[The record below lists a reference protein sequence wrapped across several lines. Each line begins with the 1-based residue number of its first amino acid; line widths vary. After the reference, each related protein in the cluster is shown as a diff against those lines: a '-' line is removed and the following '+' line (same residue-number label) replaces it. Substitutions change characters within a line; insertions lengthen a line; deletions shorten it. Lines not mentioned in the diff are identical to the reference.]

1 MQDSGSK
8 DEKIKGPV
16 LTVAG
21 QCRLTGISRPFMAE
35 LQNRLTIDN
44 PKYQAAKKYGRWVG
58 RNFKQK
64 LFFYEMAEASIVF
77 PRGFAARSVE
87 LCKKYMGRGPQIE
100 DCRRRLGEVE
110 FNFQGE
116 LRPYQQEAVT
126 AIQRKHFGVL
136 VAGTGSGKTIM
147 ALAVIAQ
154 RRQPTLIIVHSRELM
169 YQWEERIRQFM
180 GLKAG
185 LIGDSKFDLQPLSIA
200 IVNTARRRLD
210 ELVPCFGHLV
220 VDECHRVPA
229 SLFTEVVTRFDSYFM
244 LGLSAT
250 AYRREDGLTRL
261 IYLYMGDRVHQVDPE
276 KLRQSGAVLK
286 PEFIQRA
293 TDFKYVFRGNY
304 QSLMNSLTK
313 NAARNQ
319 QITDDIYQEALDSKG
334 TILVVSDRVA
344 HCQQLANLLVGKGLQ
359 VSILTGKQSARDRS
373 AIVKSL
379 HRGEVK
385 VLVSTLQ
392 LVGEGFDAANLN
404 TLVLTTP
411 IKFSGRL
418 HQVIGRILRP
428 ASGKQPRVIDY
439 VDDRVG
445 VLKNSA
451 RIRRK
456 AYEFDRYEA

>member
-1 MQDSGSK
+1 
-8 DEKIKGPV
+8 
-16 LTVAG
+16 
-21 QCRLTGISRPFMAE
+21 
-35 LQNRLTIDN
+35 
-44 PKYQAAKKYGRWVG
+44 
-58 RNFKQK
+58 
-64 LFFYEMAEASIVF
+64 
-77 PRGFAARSVE
+77 
-87 LCKKYMGRGPQIE
+87 
-100 DCRRRLGEVE
+100 
-110 FNFQGE
+110 
-116 LRPYQQEAVT
+116 
-126 AIQRKHFGVL
+126 
-136 VAGTGSGKTIM
+136 
-147 ALAVIAQ
+147 
-154 RRQPTLIIVHSRELM
+154 
-169 YQWEERIRQFM
+169 
-180 GLKAG
+180 
-185 LIGDSKFDLQPLSIA
+185 
-200 IVNTARRRLD
+200 
-210 ELVPCFGHLV
+210 
-220 VDECHRVPA
+220 
-229 SLFTEVVTRFDSYFM
+229 M

-286 PEFIQRA
+286 PVFIQRA
-293 TDFKYVFRGNY
+293 TDFTYVFRGNY

-313 NAARNQ
+313 NAVRNQ

-344 HCQQLANLLVGKGLQ
+344 HCQQLADLLVGKGLQ

-456 AYEFDRYEA
+456 AYEFGRYEA